1 MLNKNIMSDLNSQVE
16 STLENSKE
24 TNVANMEN
32 VEKEMQTVENKVVED
47 KTEAP
52 KEIQLVDVPITNE
65 NVALNVLVGFV
76 NMAQKRGIYNVQESA
91 KIWEAIQVFIKKQ

>member
-1 MLNKNIMSDLNSQVE
+1 MME
-16 STLENSKE
+16 S
-24 TNVANMEN
+24 

-52 KEIQLVDVPITNE
+52 KEVQLVDVPITNE